1 MGGNPI
7 ELCKKAL
14 LLFLQS
20 LSDNCLF
27 QLIGFGSD
35 FEYYTKEPVEYNKE
49 NIKNLMDL
57 IKKIDADKGGT
68 ELYSPLKDIYNNNL
82 YEKYYMIKY
91 IILLTDGE
99 IREKENT
106 LNLIGSHS
114 NNFCFNSLGIGYCDK
129 DLIERSAIV
138 GNGYSYYIKNLD
150 DLNKTIISVLEK
162 TQSEM

>member
-1 MGGNPI
+1 MRGNSI

-27 QLIGFGSD
+27 HLIGFGSD

-57 IKKIDADKGGT
+57 IKKIDANKGGT

-82 YEKYYMIKY
+82 YEKYDMTKY

-99 IREKENT
+99 IREKVNT
-106 LNLIGSHS
+106 LNLIGSYS
-114 NNFCFNSLGIGYCDK
+114 NNFFS
-129 DLIERSAIV
+129 
-138 GNGYSYYIKNLD
+138 NL
-150 DLNKTIISVLEK
+150 LV
-162 TQSEM
+162 